1 MDAEVKVDNNWTKDS
16 VGSRIL
22 LTPGPWQAARH
33 KGEKQSFSTFGFP
46 TGLIS
51 YSSFIGSRC
60 ATIWACVIF
69 IEGDERTLKSD
80 NIYCVRQIPYRHCD
94 TALALFT
101 KLLQIGGHPLLS
113 VAGENRAILCHLH
126 SILWKPSDIDI
137 CGGYFAWIHYFVSPN
152 GSHN

>member
-1 MDAEVKVDNNWTKDS
+1 M
-16 VGSRIL
+16 
-22 LTPGPWQAARH
+22 TPGPLQPARH

-46 TGLIS
+46 PGLMIS

-80 NIYCVRQIPYRHCD
+80 NIYCVGQIPYRHCD

-113 VAGENRAILCHLH
+113 AAGEKGQYCVICIQSNGNPQTLIFAVVILHEYI
-126 SILWKPSDIDI
+126 ILFLQMVRTI
-137 CGGYFAWIHYFVSPN
+137 SPFSCN
-152 GSHN
+152 IIVLTV